1 MHAASNV
8 NNETMKDTISR
19 TTPAFLAS
27 SGFIL
32 PDGTGLSGW
41 AVLSI
46 SLSM

>member
-1 MHAASNV
+1 MHAASKV
-8 NNETMKDTISR
+8 KNETMKDATSI